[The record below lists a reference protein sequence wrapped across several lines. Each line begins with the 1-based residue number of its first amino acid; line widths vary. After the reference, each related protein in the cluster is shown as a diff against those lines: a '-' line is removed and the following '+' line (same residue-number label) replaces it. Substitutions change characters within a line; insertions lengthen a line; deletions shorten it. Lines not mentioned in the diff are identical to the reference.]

1 MAFSFPP
8 NYPHWNE
15 WQFLSNFGVKAGVN
29 MNLRE
34 ILGSL
39 KRDRK
44 GKKGYGTP
52 PDNCPTPKW
61 HPRLLGNSLVSI
73 YQFLT

>member
-1 MAFSFPP
+1 MKT
-8 NYPHWNE
+8 
-15 WQFLSNFGVKAGVN
+15 LKLKAGVN

-39 KRDRK
+39 KRDKK

-52 PDNCPTPKW
+52 PDSRPTP
-61 HPRLLGNSLVSI
+61 
-73 YQFLT
+73 Q